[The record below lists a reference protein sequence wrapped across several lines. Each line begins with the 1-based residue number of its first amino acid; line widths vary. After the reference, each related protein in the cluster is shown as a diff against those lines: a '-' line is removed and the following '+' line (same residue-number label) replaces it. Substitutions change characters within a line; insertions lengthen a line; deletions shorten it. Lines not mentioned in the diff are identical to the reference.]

1 MHTAR
6 LRKPKEA
13 KLGQAER
20 RTGPL
25 TPEHAAQTTRGV
37 VLRDGDLR
45 GGEASSTGV
54 PCPWS
59 WTGATRARTPER
71 FESATRRTHASA
83 PMPAG

>member
-6 LRKPKEA
+6 LRKPNEA

-25 TPEHAAQTTRGV
+25 IPEHAAQTTRGV

-45 GGEASSTGV
+45 GGEAPRASRAVVVDSG
-54 PCPWS
+54 
-59 WTGATRARTPER
+59 TRARIPER
-71 FESATRRTHASA
+71 FESATRRTYASA

>member
-25 TPEHAAQTTRGV
+25 TPEHAAQTTLGV
-37 VLRDGDLR
+37 VLRDGDSAAAKQAPR
-45 GGEASSTGV
+45 ES
-54 PCPWS
+54 PWPWS
-59 WTGATRARTPER
+59 WTRDARQNPR
-71 FESATRRTHASA
+71 
-83 PMPAG
+83 PL